1 MSVTADS
8 GGGQRVFL
16 RKASG
21 LIRTASL
28 FDTFVFNIGLVSVG
42 LGLTTMLFY
51 GPPFYPGGDMALGS
65 IIVAIAMAFVCW
77 GFIHWSIV
85 LPRSGGTYV
94 FASRILPPWAALAIS
109 FGDLVAPLFY
119 AGIAAYWILKLN
131 LAPALAMIGFAFGA
145 QWALDLSSA
154 VTQPWALFILGSI
167 ILIACALLIGSG
179 MKLFLAIHKYVFALS
194 ILGSLLMIGILL
206 SSSNADFIASFN
218 ALMAGPIGVADP
230 YNAIIE
236 SGKSLGWTTE
246 GASFSTTL
254 GVSNIAWLAMVGA
267 AYSFAIGGEIKSVSK
282 AQTWGMLGAVIITTI
297 LWVVTIWLANSVI
310 GYDFLGTVLF
320 NFWGLG
326 NTDTVVGLTMPV
338 DPSIPL
344 LTGIL
349 TGSAFWTF
357 LLALGIM
364 LWMWMWLPGIQ
375 TFCVRAM
382 VAWSFDRVAPDALG
396 TVSQTR
402 HTPTVAITVTLI
414 IEIIFLALFC
424 FTTYF
429 SQIII
434 LIEAQTLAW
443 AITLAAGAFFPYYR
457 PAIYKKSPLASRT
470 ILGLPAMTVSC
481 TLGALASAFY
491 FVALWNDDVAAGSQP
506 DQVAIVIGTFIA
518 GAVFYFVMK
527 AYRASKGVDVTLAFK
542 EIPIE

>member
-8 GGGQRVFL
+8 GGQRIFL

-21 LIRTASL
+21 LIRTASM

-42 LGLTTMLFY
+42 LGIGTMLFY

-65 IIVAIAMAFVCW
+65 IIVGIAMAFVCW
-77 GFIHWSIV
+77 GFIHWSVV

-119 AGIAAYWILKLN
+119 AGIAAYWILKIG
-131 LAPALAMIGFAFGA
+131 LAPVFAMIGYAFGA
-145 QWALDLSSA
+145 QWALDLSVA
-154 VTQPWALFILGSI
+154 ITQPWALFIIGSG
-167 ILIACALLIGSG
+167 ILILCALLIASG
-179 MKLFLAIHKYVFALS
+179 MKLFLTVHKIVFILS
-194 ILGSLLMIGILL
+194 LLGSLLMIVILL
-206 SSSNADFIASFN
+206 FSSNEEFIAQFN
-218 ALMAGPIGVADP
+218 ALMGASVGVPDP

-246 GASFSTTL
+246 NATFSTTM
-254 GVSNIAWLAMVGA
+254 GVSNWAWLPMIGA
-267 AYSFAIGGEIKSVSK
+267 AYSFAIGGEIKSVAK
-282 AQTWGMLGAVIITTI
+282 AQTWGMLGAVIVTTAI
-297 LWVVTIWLANSVI
+297 WVVTIWLANSVI
-310 GYDFLGTVLF
+310 GYDFLGTVLYNYF
-320 NFWGLG
+320 QLG
-326 NTDTVVGLTMPV
+326 GEGLTMPT
-338 DPSIPL
+338 DPSIAL

-357 LLALGIM
+357 LLGLGIV

-402 HTPTVAITVTLI
+402 HTPTVAIIVTLI
-414 IEIIFLALFC
+414 IELIFLALFC
-424 FTTYF
+424 FAEYF
-429 SQIII
+429 TKIVI

-457 PAIYKKSPLASRT
+457 SAIYQKSPLAKQT

-481 TLGALASAFY
+481 TLGALASLFY
-491 FVALWNDDVAAGSQP
+491 LVALWNDDVAAGHAP
-506 DQVAIVIGTFIA
+506 DQVAIVIGTFVA
-518 GAVFYFVMK
+518 GAVFYFIMK
-527 AYRASKGVDVTLAFK
+527 AYRASKGIDVSLAFK

>member
-21 LIRTASL
+21 LSRTASM

-42 LGLTTMLFY
+42 LGLATMLFY
-51 GPPFYPGGDMALGS
+51 GPAFYPGGDMAVGS
-65 IIVAIAMAFVCW
+65 IIVGIAMAFVCW
-77 GFIHWSIV
+77 GFIHWSVV

-131 LAPALAMIGFAFGA
+131 LAPALAMIGLVFGA
-145 QWALDLSSA
+145 QWAADLSAA
-154 VTQPWALFILGSI
+154 VTQPWALFIIGSG
-167 ILIACALLIGSG
+167 ILILCALLISTG
-179 MKLFLAIHKYVFALS
+179 MKLFLFVHKIVFVLA
-194 ILGSLLMIGILL
+194 ILGSLLMIVILL
-206 SSSNADFIASFN
+206 FSSNADFVAQFN

-236 SGKSLGWTTE
+236 SGKSLGWTTDN
-246 GASFSTTL
+246 ATFSTTL
-254 GVSNIAWLAMVGA
+254 GVSNFAWLAMVGA

-282 AQTWGMLGAVIITTI
+282 AQTWGMLGAVVITTI
-297 LWVVTIWLANSVI
+297 LWVVTVWLANSVI
-310 GYDFLGTVLF
+310 GYDFLGTVLY
-320 NFWGLG
+320 NFWQLG
-326 NTDTVVGLTMPV
+326 GEGGLTMPI

-357 LLALGIM
+357 MLALGIM

-402 HTPTVAITVTLI
+402 HTPTTAIMVTLV

-424 FTTYF
+424 FSTYF

-443 AITLAAGAFFPYYR
+443 VITLAAGAFFPYYR
-457 PAIYKKSPLASRT
+457 PHIYQKSPLAGRKF
-470 ILGLPAMTVSC
+470 LGLPVMTVSC
-481 TLGALASAFY
+481 GLGCLASLFY
-491 FVALWNDDVAAGSQP
+491 LVALWNDGVAAGHAP

-518 GAVFYFVMK
+518 GAVFFFIMK
-527 AYRASKGVDVTLAFK
+527 AYRASQGLDINLAFK